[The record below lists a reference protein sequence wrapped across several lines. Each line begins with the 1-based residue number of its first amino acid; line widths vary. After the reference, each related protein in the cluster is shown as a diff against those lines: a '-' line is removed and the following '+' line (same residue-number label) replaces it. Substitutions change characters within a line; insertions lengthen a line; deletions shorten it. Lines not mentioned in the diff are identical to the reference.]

1 MELTL
6 PRSVKEA
13 SKQEKRQLVPG
24 SSGKP
29 TTLLIRGASNPIT
42 QTSPINLPSLPS
54 SVVEQGCIHSA
65 KASNCTSDGARASSP
80 RKESSRIRRRNV
92 PSALQQVNPEQV
104 TLPTLSPPSHLPPI
118 PMPSSRNQ
126 PLSPR
131 AYPLRPPFPVT
142 PQPEILSA
150 KRTPVPK
157 FSNKKASTM
166 PQESSQCLHCKVY
179 MKKIKVLTFAVEGFI
194 KECPTHSC
202 SKKSETPYRKRFMS
216 V

>member
-1 MELTL
+1 MEQTL

-29 TTLLIRGASNPIT
+29 SAHPTT

-80 RKESSRIRRRNV
+80 RKESSRIRRRNI

-104 TLPTLSPPSHLPPI
+104 TPPTLSPRSYLPPI

-131 AYPLRPPFPVT
+131 AYPLRPLFPTV
-142 PQPEILSA
+142 PQPGILSA

-157 FSNKKASTM
+157 FLGKNASTM
-166 PQESSQCLHCKVY
+166 PQESSQCLHCKEY
-179 MKKIKVLTFAVEGFI
+179 MKKMKILTTAVEGLI
-194 KECPTHSC
+194 KEYPTHNC
-202 SKKSETPYRKRFMS
+202 SKKSKTSYRKRFMS
-216 V
+216 F

>member
-1 MELTL
+1 M
-6 PRSVKEA
+6 
-13 SKQEKRQLVPG
+13 
-24 SSGKP
+24 
-29 TTLLIRGASNPIT
+29 
-42 QTSPINLPSLPS
+42 
-54 SVVEQGCIHSA
+54 EQGCIHSA

-104 TLPTLSPPSHLPPI
+104 TLPTLSPRSHLPPI

-131 AYPLRPPFPVT
+131 AYPLRPPFPVI

-166 PQESSQCLHCKVY
+166 PQESSQCLHCKEY
-179 MKKIKVLTFAVEGFI
+179 MKKRKILTAPVERFI
-194 KECPTHSC
+194 KECPAQCC
-202 SKKSETPYRKRFMS
+202 SKKSETI
-216 V
+216 